1 MINLGL
7 ETIKYIIVIQCIL
20 FISGIIIA
28 FNRPKNHKFKRMLPR
43 PIKVS
48 ISFLMSFT
56 AIIVFLNSNNLTH
69 KYSMFVLIGMILSSF
84 ADLIMCR
91 LIKTK
96 NNLIGGMIIFSLAH
110 INYALAYIS
119 VMINEDVFKLYY
131 LIVAIVIFLSVV
143 ILEYKSFIGKYSEEK
158 ITELG
163 AIFYGAIITNMFIF
177 SMFLFIS
184 VGGVFKYT
192 FLAAIIFMISDCIIA
207 STDIL
212 GYNFKLEGI
221 AVWITYITAQM
232 GIICAPII
240 GLMIPR

>member
-1 MINLGL
+1 MGL
-7 ETIKYIIVIQCIL
+7 NIIKYIIILQCCL
-20 FISGIIIA
+20 FLIGSVIA
-28 FNRPKNHKFKRMLPR
+28 FNRSENHKFKRMLPR
-43 PIKVS
+43 PIKAS

-96 NNLIGGMIIFSLAH
+96 NNLLGGMIIFSLAH

-119 VMINEDVFKLYY
+119 IMINVDVFKLYY
-131 LIVAIVIFLSVV
+131 LIAAIVIFLSLV
-143 ILEYKSFIGKYSEEK
+143 ILEYKALIGEYSEEK

-184 VGGVFKYT
+184 VGGAFKYT
-192 FLAAIIFMISDCIIA
+192 FIAAIIFMISDCIIA
-207 STDIL
+207 LTDIL

-240 GLMIPR
+240 IYIN

>member
-1 MINLGL
+1 MGL
-7 ETIKYIIVIQCIL
+7 NIIKYIIIIQCCL
-20 FISGIIIA
+20 FLIGSVRA
-28 FNRPKNHKFKRMLPR
+28 FNRPENHKFKRMLPR
-43 PIKVS
+43 PIKAS

-96 NNLIGGMIIFSLAH
+96 NNLLGGMIIFSLAH
-110 INYALAYIS
+110 INYTLAYIS
-119 VMINEDVFKLYY
+119 VMINVDVLKLYY
-131 LIVAIVIFLSVV
+131 LIAAIVIFLSLV
-143 ILEYKSFIGKYSEEK
+143 ILEYRALIGEYSEEK

-177 SMFLFIS
+177 STFLFIS

-192 FLAAIIFMISDCIIA
+192 FIAAIIFMISDCIIA
-207 STDIL
+207 LTDIL
-212 GYNFKLEGI
+212 GCNFKLEGI

-240 GLMIPR
+240 IYIN

>member
-7 ETIKYIIVIQCIL
+7 ETIKYIILIQCIL
-20 FISGIIIA
+20 FISGSIIA

-96 NNLIGGMIIFSLAH
+96 NNLLWGMIIFSLAH
-110 INYALAYIS
+110 INYVLAYIS
-119 VMINEDVFKLYY
+119 VMINADVFKLYY
-131 LIVAIVIFLSVV
+131 FIAAIVIFLSVV
-143 ILEYKSFIGKYSEEK
+143 ILEYKSFIGEYSRERIIEVGS
-158 ITELG
+158 I
-163 AIFYGAIITNMFIF
+163 IYGAIIINMFVF
-177 SMFLFIS
+177 AMFLFIS

-192 FLAAIIFMISDCIIA
+192 FIAAIIFIISDCIIA
-207 STDIL
+207 LTDIL

-221 AVWITYITAQM
+221 AIWITYTTAQM

-240 GLMIPR
+240 IYIN